1 VQSLVY
7 TSSTRTSVVVD
18 ALEQRQFKREHNQ
31 VVLGGGVAESFSL
44 FGGLRNKKN
53 RKVTA

>member
-18 ALEQRQFKREHNQ
+18 ALEQRQFQREHNQ

-53 RKVTA
+53 RKVTG